1 MTRQNTVA
9 GRSIEEQFE
18 QFESSSLVLIL
29 MQVKMFCCCIFHFI
43 CDLQGYVLKKKI
55 ELCVKKVRRMKGP

>member
-18 QFESSSLVLIL
+18 QFQSCADFDASQNVLL
-29 MQVKMFCCCIFHFI
+29 LHFHLIYF
-43 CDLQGYVLKKKI
+43 LQGYVLKKKI
-55 ELCVKKVRRMKGP
+55 SR